1 MIQLGRNKFL
11 QIRNQRSQIKIEK
24 LEKGIKVDRIIEMNT
39 RMIKILNLRNRET
52 MSLRKEIE
60 TIIEK
65 KIVIEVEIKVNS
77 MIRIKTY
84 SRKIHLINY
93 YLQKIKIIGIQMVV

>member
-1 MIQLGRNKFL
+1 M
-11 QIRNQRSQIKIEK
+11 
-24 LEKGIKVDRIIEMNT
+24 EKGIKVDPIIEMNT

-77 MIRIKTY
+77 MIRIK
-84 SRKIHLINY
+84 SCLRKIHLINY
-93 YLQKIKIIGIQMVV
+93 YLQKIKIIGSQMVV